1 MEVQPYR
8 NDLIKGAMAAGDI
21 NREKLAEM
29 TGLSLGTLSS
39 IRNGS
44 VNVTLSS
51 LVSVAEALGLSMQ
64 ELFTP
69 RVERPVIQE
78 EEPATAAG

>member
-1 MEVQPYR
+1 MTVQPYR
-8 NDLIKGAMAAGDI
+8 NDLIKGAMAEKGF

-29 TGLSLGTLSS
+29 TKLSVATLSS

-44 VNVTLSS
+44 VSVTLVN
-51 LVSVAEALGLSMQ
+51 LMTVAAALGLSMQ

-69 RVERPVIQE
+69 RVEQPEQE
-78 EEPATAAG
+78 EEPAAA